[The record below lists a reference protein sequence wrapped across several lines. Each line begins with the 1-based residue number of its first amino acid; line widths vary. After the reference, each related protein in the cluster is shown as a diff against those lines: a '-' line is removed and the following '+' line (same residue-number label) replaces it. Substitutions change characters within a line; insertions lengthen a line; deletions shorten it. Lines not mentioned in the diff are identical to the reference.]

1 PWGLAGPR
9 NLPALASLSRC
20 EAVGLFG
27 ERATAVK
34 PDFTL
39 TPANA
44 PSVAELTARLDGLP
58 LAIELAASRVK
69 ILSPRAILERL
80 GPGSPLLVSRIP
92 DAPARQRTLRGT
104 IEWSYRLPKEGEQL
118 LFDQLSVFQGGAT
131 LEAIESVCPP
141 TPGGDTLEDL
151 ASLVDNSLLRQ
162 AGSDGGE
169 PRFTMLDTIKGYA
182 AERLDDLPQVSAA
195 TRRAHATYFADF
207 AQAERQ
213 HLHRPRP
220 QPAAGAVAAR
230 IDKHAPPL

>member
-1 PWGLAGPR
+1 
-9 NLPALASLSRC
+9 
-20 EAVGLFG
+20 
-27 ERATAVK
+27 
-34 PDFTL
+34 
-39 TPANA
+39 PANA

-80 GPGSPLLVSRIP
+80 GPGSPLLGSRIP

-104 IEWSYRLPKEGEQL
+104 VEWSHRLLKEDGPL

-162 AGSDGGE
+162 VCSDGGE

-195 TRRAHATYFADF
+195 TRRAHATYFAGF
-207 AQAERQ
+207 AQPQAP
-213 HLHRPRP
+213 HLTAPRRRPAP
-220 QPAAGAVAAR
+220 GAAGSSVQQTR
-230 IDKHAPPL
+230 R